1 MFAYLSVECPPRLV
15 APRTRTQAQMEKN
28 LVRLKENF
36 IHVNYFDILFKEE
49 RKQKLS
55 KIKNKTHTF

>member
-1 MFAYLSVECPPRLV
+1 
-15 APRTRTQAQMEKN
+15 MEKN
-28 LVRLKENF
+28 LVRLKANF